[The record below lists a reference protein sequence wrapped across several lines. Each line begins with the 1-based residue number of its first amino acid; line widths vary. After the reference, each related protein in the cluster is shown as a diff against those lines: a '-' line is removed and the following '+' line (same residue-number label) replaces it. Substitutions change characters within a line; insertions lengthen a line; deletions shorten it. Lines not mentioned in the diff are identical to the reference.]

1 MTATSN
7 AIGVGCPAAL
17 NVSRFVTE
25 ILRPLLVGIV
35 SVSTPLT
42 EPMTTLAVAPSGVV
56 IGVWSG
62 ERLSTFA
69 TVAHVRGTRT
79 GHWMTYDPGTTLP
92 KTTGLRL
99 LASTVALARMI
110 AQARTLPPIADGLN
124 LAGVIDRF
132 RIWAA
137 PTELRGMLMAA

>member
-1 MTATSN
+1 
-7 AIGVGCPAAL
+7 
-17 NVSRFVTE
+17 
-25 ILRPLLVGIV
+25 
-35 SVSTPLT
+35 
-42 EPMTTLAVAPSGVV
+42 
-56 IGVWSG
+56 
-62 ERLSTFA
+62 
-69 TVAHVRGTRT
+69 
-79 GHWMTYDPGTTLP
+79 MTYDPGTTLP

-124 LAGVIDRF
+124 LTGVIDRF

>member
-1 MTATSN
+1 
-7 AIGVGCPAAL
+7 
-17 NVSRFVTE
+17 
-25 ILRPLLVGIV
+25 
-35 SVSTPLT
+35 
-42 EPMTTLAVAPSGVV
+42 
-56 IGVWSG
+56 
-62 ERLSTFA
+62 
-69 TVAHVRGTRT
+69 
-79 GHWMTYDPGTTLP
+79 
-92 KTTGLRL
+92 LRL